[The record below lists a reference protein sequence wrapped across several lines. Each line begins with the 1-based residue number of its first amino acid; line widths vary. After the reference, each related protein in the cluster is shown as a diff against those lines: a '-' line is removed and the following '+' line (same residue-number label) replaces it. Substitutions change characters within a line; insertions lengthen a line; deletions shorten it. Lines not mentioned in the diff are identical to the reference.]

1 MKQKWEYKKLG
12 DVCDVVM
19 GQSPASDTYNDS
31 NGLPFFQGNADFG
44 KEHPNVRVYC
54 NAPIK
59 IAYPNDILISVRAPI
74 GAINIADCECCI
86 GRGLAAIR
94 ASSNIS
100 YRYIYRFLFAS
111 KDKLISQGTG
121 STFKSIGRS
130 ILSSLPIPVPPLSEQ
145 QRIVAE
151 LDLLTGIID
160 KQKAQLKELDT
171 LAQSIFY
178 DMFGDPIENPKGW
191 EVKKISDVATV
202 KIGPFGSLLHA
213 KDYVNG
219 GHPVINPIHL
229 NLGKIFADESFTVDD
244 AMYEQMQAYKLQ
256 LNDVVFGRRGDIGRC
271 ALVEKGQE
279 GYLCGTG
286 SLFVRF
292 NEIINPTFSIA
303 ALMHE
308 SITDYLVKKAKG
320 ATMLNINCGI
330 VEDIPIILPPLAL
343 QQSFADKIQSI
354 ERQKLA
360 IKTSI
365 ADTQKL
371 LDYTMDKYFG

>member
-94 ASSNIS
+94 VSSNIS

-111 KDKLISQGTG
+111 RDKLISQGTG

-130 ILSSLPIPVPPLSEQ
+130 ILSSLPIPIPPLSEQ

-160 KQKAQLKELDT
+160 KQNAQLKELDT

-191 EVKKISDVATV
+191 EVKKFEELCVLITDGEHATPRRTSSGIYLLSARNVHNHHLVLDDVDYIDEDEYLRISKRIIPEEGDILISCSGSVGRVCIAPNIKFQMVRSVA
-202 KIGPFGSLLHA
+202 LLRMDRDFLNPVFFEYLVCS
-213 KDYVNG
+213 DYVQQQ
-219 GHPVINPIHL
+219 INDSKVQVAQA
-229 NLGKIFADESFTVDD
+229 NLFQGKI
-244 AMYEQMQAYKLQ
+244 K
-256 LNDVVFGRRGDIGRC
+256 
-271 ALVEKGQE
+271 ALKG
-279 GYLCGTG
+279 
-286 SLFVRF
+286 
-292 NEIINPTFSIA
+292 
-303 ALMHE
+303 
-308 SITDYLVKKAKG
+308 
-320 ATMLNINCGI
+320 
-330 VEDIPIILPPLAL
+330 ILPPLAL
-343 QQSFADKIQSI
+343 QQSFADQIQSI
-354 ERQKLA
+354 ENQKA
-360 IKTSI
+360 KIKASI